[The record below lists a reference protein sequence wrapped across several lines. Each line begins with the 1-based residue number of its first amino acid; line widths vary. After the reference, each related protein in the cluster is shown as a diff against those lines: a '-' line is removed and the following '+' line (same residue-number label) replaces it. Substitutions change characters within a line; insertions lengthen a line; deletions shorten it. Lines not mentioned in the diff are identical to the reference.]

1 MADNGIGTLLVLVLP
16 VLIYSLV
23 TRLRRSA
30 MFTTPNPIIDPN
42 NPADVIW
49 VTAVQRAHR
58 HRQHRTAHA
67 EPAPVIDIHRDAW
80 TACRSVHPDSREP
93 LRRQIQHRAEKLTA

>member
-1 MADNGIGTLLVLVLP
+1 MTDNGIGTLLVLVIP

-30 MFTTPNPIIDPN
+30 MFTTPNPIIDPHD
-42 NPADVIW
+42 PADIIW

-58 HRQHRTAHA
+58 QRRRPVQET
-67 EPAPVIDIHRDAW
+67 PAPVIDIHRDAW

-93 LRRQIQHRAEKLTA
+93 LRRQIQHRAERLTA